1 MKMKYEN
8 DNSVSVN
15 LGGTGEYTLNAVLKD
30 QTKKR
35 SKKTPVKVIVAN
47 GAININVKGYS
58 QEIITLETCAGK
70 LRLLVW
76 ADKDQDAPT
85 HIIGLE
91 GALNLY

>member
-1 MKMKYEN
+1 MKYEN

-15 LGGTGEYTLNAVLKD
+15 LGETGEYTLNAVLKD

-35 SKKTPVKVIVAN
+35 SKKTPVKVTVAN
-47 GAININVKGYS
+47 GAININVKGYDS
-58 QEIITLETCAGK
+58 QEIITLETCEGK